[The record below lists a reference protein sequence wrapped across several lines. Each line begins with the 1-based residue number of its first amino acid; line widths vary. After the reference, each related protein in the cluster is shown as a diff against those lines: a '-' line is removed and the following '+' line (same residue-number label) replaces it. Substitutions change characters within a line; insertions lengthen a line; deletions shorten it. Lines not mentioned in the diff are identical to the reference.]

1 MFVNLSRKN
10 FNFVLFFVF
19 YISLNQNTLTDIPK
33 KRTYQKKDIPKNS
46 MSLICLRCWSVTNTN
61 ASFRSFLLMGLSGLD
76 SKKYQAILNFRRQ
89 LPKSP
94 SGCIISE
101 HIEVCNKQIDEYGEL
116 AVNRLTQTP
125 KEFSEAEL
133 QEIISLYQAGKATRE
148 LGEMFKVS
156 KNTIGRLLKEQGVEI
171 TRSKAQAKLN
181 AKKAI
186 SMYED
191 GFTSTQIA
199 KQLGVGAQTILRCL
213 KNHGVTIK
221 SRWDYEQK

>member
-156 KNTIGRLLKEQGVEI
+156 NNTIGRLLKEQGVEI